1 MKISLITSLASSVSE
16 SSGYIAQCVQ
26 SKRPINISFMGIFV
40 IITILVVITAVF
52 AYVNTRVL
60 KLPETIGM
68 MIISIVFS
76 VFLIIIGLVFP
87 LVSGFAKNFIDS
99 IDFSKVLLDIMLSF
113 LLFAGALHTDRSLL
127 KANRNSITVFAIA
140 GVLLSTL
147 LIGLILYLL
156 FQLFHTPVI
165 FLYCLLFGALVAPTD
180 PIAVLGI
187 LTKAGAPKDV
197 EIKIVG
203 ESLFNDG
210 IGVVLF
216 LSLFEIITIGGENIS
231 SWEISVLLIKEIGGG
246 ILFGWLLGLVG
257 YRMMKKI
264 DHYQTEILI
273 TLAMVMGGYML
284 AQWLHISGP
293 LAMVVAGLFTGS
305 RSKEQAMS
313 NTTGLYIDKFWELID
328 VLMNAI
334 LFVLIGLELLTLE
347 FNLNYL
353 LTGLVAIPVT
363 LFARYISLLLPASLF
378 KRFIKTD
385 KKTVWLMTWGGL
397 RGGLSIA
404 MALSLTDPLPKDQF
418 VFMIYMIVLFSIIVQ
433 GLTVGK
439 LVKRLF

>member
-1 MKISLITSLASSVSE
+1 
-16 SSGYIAQCVQ
+16 
-26 SKRPINISFMGIFV
+26 MGIFF

-52 AYVNTRVL
+52 AYINTRVL
-60 KLPETIGM
+60 KLPETIGI
-68 MIISIVFS
+68 MIVSIVFS
-76 VFLIIIGLVFP
+76 LLLIITGYLFP
-87 LVSGFAKNFIDS
+87 TVTDFATGFISN

-113 LLFAGALHTDRSLL
+113 LLFAGALHTDSSLL
-127 KANRNSITVFAIA
+127 KANRSSITVFAIV
-140 GVLLSTL
+140 GVLLSAL
-147 LIGLILYLL
+147 LVGVILFFF
-156 FQLFHTPVI
+156 FQLFHMPVN

-216 LSLFEIITIGGENIS
+216 LSLFEIITIGAENIS
-231 SWEISVLLIKEIGGG
+231 SWEIILLLIKEIGGG
-246 ILFGWLLGLVG
+246 ILFGWLLGQVG
-257 YRMMKKI
+257 FRMMKKV

-284 AQWLHISGP
+284 AQLLHISGP

-305 RSKEQAMS
+305 RSKEYAMS

-347 FNLNYL
+347 FDLNYL
-353 LTGLVAIPVT
+353 LAGLIAIPIT

-378 KRFIKTD
+378 KRYIKTD

-404 MALSLTDPLPKDQF
+404 MALSLTDPLPRNQF
-418 VFMIYMIVLFSIIVQ
+418 VFMIYVIVLFSIIVQ

>member
-1 MKISLITSLASSVSE
+1 
-16 SSGYIAQCVQ
+16 
-26 SKRPINISFMGIFV
+26 MGIFF
-40 IITILVVITAVF
+40 IITILVVVTAVF
-52 AYVNTRVL
+52 AYINTRIL
-60 KLPETIGM
+60 KLPETIGI
-68 MIISIVFS
+68 MIVSIVFS
-76 VFLIIIGLVFP
+76 LLLIITGYLFP
-87 LVSGFAKNFIDS
+87 VVTDFAKGFVSS

-113 LLFAGALHTDRSLL
+113 LLFAGALHTDGSLL
-127 KANRNSITVFAIA
+127 KANRSSISVFAVV
-140 GVLLSTL
+140 GVLLSAL
-147 LIGLILYLL
+147 LVSVILFLF
-156 FQLFHTPVI
+156 FQLFHEPVN

-187 LTKAGAPKDV
+187 LTKAGAPKNV

-216 LSLFEIITIGGENIS
+216 LSLFEIITIGAEKIS
-231 SWEISVLLIKEIGGG
+231 SWEIIVLLIKEIGGG
-246 ILFGWLLGLVG
+246 ILFGWLLGQVG
-257 YRMMKKI
+257 FRMMKKV

-284 AQWLHISGP
+284 AQLLHISGP

-305 RSKEQAMS
+305 RSKEYAMS
-313 NTTGLYIDKFWELID
+313 NTTELYIDKFWELID

-353 LTGLVAIPVT
+353 IAGLIAIPIT

-378 KRFIKTD
+378 KRYIKTD

-404 MALSLTDPLPKDQF
+404 MALSLTDPLPKNQF
-418 VFMIYMIVLFSIIVQ
+418 VFMIYIIVLFSIIVQ

>member
-1 MKISLITSLASSVSE
+1 
-16 SSGYIAQCVQ
+16 
-26 SKRPINISFMGIFV
+26 
-40 IITILVVITAVF
+40 
-52 AYVNTRVL
+52 
-60 KLPETIGM
+60 
-68 MIISIVFS
+68 
-76 VFLIIIGLVFP
+76 
-87 LVSGFAKNFIDS
+87 
-99 IDFSKVLLDIMLSF
+99 
-113 LLFAGALHTDRSLL
+113 LHTDGSLL
-127 KANRNSITVFAIA
+127 KANRSSISVFAVV
-140 GVLLSTL
+140 GVLLSAL
-147 LIGLILYLL
+147 LVSVILFLF
-156 FQLFHTPVI
+156 FQLFHEPVN

-187 LTKAGAPKDV
+187 LTKAGAPKNV

-216 LSLFEIITIGGENIS
+216 LSLFEIITIGAEKIS
-231 SWEISVLLIKEIGGG
+231 SWEIIVLLIKEIGGG
-246 ILFGWLLGLVG
+246 ILFGWLLGQVG
-257 YRMMKKI
+257 FRMMKKV

-284 AQWLHISGP
+284 AQLLHISGP

-305 RSKEQAMS
+305 RSKEHAMS
-313 NTTGLYIDKFWELID
+313 NTTELYIDKFWELID

-353 LTGLVAIPVT
+353 IAGLIAIPIT

-378 KRFIKTD
+378 KKYIKTD

-397 RGGLSIA
+397 R
-404 MALSLTDPLPKDQF
+404 
-418 VFMIYMIVLFSIIVQ
+418 
-433 GLTVGK
+433 
-439 LVKRLF
+439 

>member
-1 MKISLITSLASSVSE
+1 MSLIA
-16 SSGYIAQCVQ
+16 
-26 SKRPINISFMGIFV
+26 
-40 IITILVVITAVF
+40 IITTLVCITALF
-52 AYVNTRVL
+52 AYFNARFL
-60 KLPETIGM
+60 KLPETIGV

-76 VFLIIIGLVFP
+76 MLIIA
-87 LVSGFAKNFIDS
+87 SGWLSPGISKFAKDFVAH
-99 IDFSKVLLDIMLSF
+99 IDFSRVLLDIMLSF
-113 LLFAGALHTDRSLL
+113 LLFAGALHTDGSLL
-127 KANRNSITVFAIA
+127 KANRRSITVFAIS
-140 GVLLSTL
+140 GVLLSAFL
-147 LIGLILYLL
+147 VGAAL
-156 FQLFHTPVI
+156 FFIFQALNTPVN

-216 LSLFEIITIGGENIS
+216 LSLLEIITIGTANIS
-231 SWEISVLLIKEIGGG
+231 VWQIVVLLVQEIGGG
-246 ILFGWLLGLVG
+246 ILFGWLLGMLG

-273 TLAMVMGGYML
+273 TLAMVMGGYAI

-313 NTTGLYIDKFWELID
+313 HITEQYIDKFWELID

-334 LFVLIGLELLTLE
+334 LFVLIGFELVALE
-347 FNLNYL
+347 FNYSYL
-353 LTGLVAIPVT
+353 LTGLIAIPVT
-363 LFARYISLLLPASLF
+363 LLARYVSLLLPARVF
-378 KRFIKTD
+378 RKYIDTD
-385 KKTVWLMTWGGL
+385 RKTVWLMTWGGL

-404 MALSLTDPLPKDQF
+404 MALSLNAPLPKNQF
-418 VFMIYMIVLFSIIVQ
+418 VFMIYVIVLFSIIVQ

-439 LVKRLF
+439 LVRKVF

>member
-1 MKISLITSLASSVSE
+1 MS
-16 SSGYIAQCVQ
+16 
-26 SKRPINISFMGIFV
+26 IFV

-52 AYVNTRVL
+52 AYINTRIL
-60 KLPETIGM
+60 KLPETIGI

-76 VFLIIIGLVFP
+76 LLLIITGILFP
-87 LVSGFAKNFIDS
+87 AVTGFAKDFIGN

-113 LLFAGALHTDRSLL
+113 LLFAGALHTDGSLL
-127 KANRNSITVFAIA
+127 KANRSSITVFAIA

-147 LIGLILYLL
+147 LIGAILFLI
-156 FQLFHTPVI
+156 FQLLNMPVN

-216 LSLFEIITIGGENIS
+216 LSLFEIITIGSEKIS
-231 SWEISVLLIKEIGGG
+231 SWEIIVLLVKEIGGG
-246 ILFGWLLGLVG
+246 ILFGWLLGLLG

-284 AQWLHISGP
+284 AQVLHISGP
-293 LAMVVAGLFTGS
+293 LAMVVAGLLTGNKS
-305 RSKEQAMS
+305 REYAMS
-313 NTTGLYIDKFWELID
+313 NTTELYVDKFWELID

-334 LFVLIGLELLTLE
+334 LFVLIGLELLTLK

-353 LTGLVAIPVT
+353 VAGLIAIPVT
-363 LFARYISLLLPASLF
+363 LLARYISLLLPASLF
-378 KRFIKTD
+378 RRYIKTD
-385 KKTVWLMTWGGL
+385 KKTIWLMTWGGL

-404 MALSLTDPLPKDQF
+404 MALSLTDPLPKEQF
-418 VFMIYMIVLFSIIVQ
+418 VFMIYVIVLFSIIVQ

-439 LVKRLF
+439 LVKKLF